1 MVFNV
6 QLGLCLNYRDVRAA
20 FPGVPDRGSGFDTEC
35 LRPMTGGYCGCAF
48 RQHRRDDNG
57 LATKFWIHLLLAG
70 SEEAVH
76 VNEQPA

>member
-1 MVFNV
+1 
-6 QLGLCLNYRDVRAA
+6 
-20 FPGVPDRGSGFDTEC
+20 
-35 LRPMTGGYCGCAF
+35 MTGGYCGCAF